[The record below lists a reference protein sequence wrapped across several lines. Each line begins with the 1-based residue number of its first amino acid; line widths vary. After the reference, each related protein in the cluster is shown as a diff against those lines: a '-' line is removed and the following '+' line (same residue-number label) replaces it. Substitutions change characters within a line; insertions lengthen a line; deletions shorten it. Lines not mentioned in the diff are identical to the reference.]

1 MRLDVDIVYMMSQN
15 GDVNNVHIPLREAGE
30 MIDIHLINTTAA
42 ALGIGAAVVLLVA
55 AAVIAI
61 AAVRLRRPASHRRHV
76 AVAPK
81 SPAIGHAAT
90 PVTREPALR

>member
-1 MRLDVDIVYMMSQN
+1 
-15 GDVNNVHIPLREAGE
+15 

-42 ALGIGAAVVLLVA
+42 ALGVGAAIVLLVA
-55 AAVIAI
+55 GAMIAI
-61 AAVRLRRPASHRRHV
+61 AAFRLRRPASPRRHV

-90 PVTREPALR
+90 RVTREPALR